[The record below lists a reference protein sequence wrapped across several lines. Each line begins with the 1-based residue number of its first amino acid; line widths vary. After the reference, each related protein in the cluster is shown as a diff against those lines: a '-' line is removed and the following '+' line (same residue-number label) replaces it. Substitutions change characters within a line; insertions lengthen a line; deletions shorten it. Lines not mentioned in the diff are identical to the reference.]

1 MGPEEGPAPP
11 PPAPAPVSPP
21 APPPPTSP
29 KNARAGPGTIG
40 TSQSSSAKTLHRVCI
55 ECKRNVKS
63 TLNHCKTI
71 INYQYHYCINIYM
84 THLQKNDH
92 STGFN

>member
-1 MGPEEGPAPP
+1 MGREEGPAPP

-40 TSQSSSAKTLHRVCI
+40 TSQSSSAETLNRI
-55 ECKRNVKS
+55 FTECKTNIQISIRKSRN
-63 TLNHCKTI
+63 NEE
-71 INYQYHYCINIYM
+71 YCF
-84 THLQKNDH
+84 LER
-92 STGFN
+92 